1 MTDTRVPRLAHRMA
15 DIESFQVMD
24 LLARARELEGLGRDI
39 VHMEIGEPDFP
50 TPEPITAA
58 ARRALAEGKTHYTPA
73 LGLPAL
79 REAVAGFYRQ
89 RYGVCVSP
97 ERIVITPGASGALLL
112 ALGVLLNPGEKVLLA
127 DPGYPCNR
135 HFVRF
140 LDGAAQSVPVD
151 ADTAWQLA
159 PRHIGQHWDSQ
170 TVAAMIASPSNP
182 TGTLLGRDE
191 LAALARAVAERGGT
205 LIADEIY
212 HGLTYPLPTSPTKVG
227 EEKFSSPSQG
237 HESLSP
243 SPSQGDDYRD
253 VVGWPRRE
261 HVAQGRGGGNRAA
274 SALEVAAEAFVI
286 NSFSKYFQMTG
297 WRLGWLVVPEGY
309 VREVEKLAQNLFI
322 APSTPAQYAALAAF
336 SDETLAILE
345 ARRAEFQRR
354 RDYLLPA
361 LRGLGFDIPLVPQ
374 GAFYIYADCS
384 RLAADSRQFSRDLL
398 EQAGVAVTPG
408 ADFGRHH
415 PGRYLRFAY
424 TTDLSRLEEG
434 VERIRRYLGR

>member
-1 MTDTRVPRLAHRMA
+1 MTDTHVPHLARRMA
-15 DIESFQVMD
+15 DIEAFQVMD
-24 LLARARELEGLGRDI
+24 LLARARELEGQGRDI

-79 REAVAGFYRQ
+79 REAIAAFYQQ
-89 RYGVCVSP
+89 RYGVSVSP

-140 LDGAAQSVPVD
+140 LGGVACSVAVD
-151 ADTAWQLA
+151 IDTAWQLA
-159 PRHIGQHWDSQ
+159 PRHIEQYWDSQ
-170 TVAAMIASPSNP
+170 TVAAMVASPSNP
-182 TGTLLGRDE
+182 TGTLLGREE
-191 LAALARAVAERGGT
+191 LAALAEAVAQRGGT

-212 HGLTYPLPTSPTKVG
+212 QGLTYPLPASPTGVR
-227 EEKFSSPSQG
+227 EENA
-237 HESLSP
+237 P
-243 SPSQGDDYRD
+243 SPL
-253 VVGWPRRE
+253 
-261 HVAQGRGGGNRAA
+261 QGREGG
-274 SALEVAAEAFVI
+274 SAFVI

-361 LRGLGFDIPLVPQ
+361 LRGLGFDIPLTPQ
-374 GAFYIYADCS
+374 GAFYIYADCG
-384 RLAADSRQFSRDLL
+384 RLAADSRQLSRDLL

-408 ADFGRHH
+408 ADFGSHH
-415 PGRYLRFAY
+415 PERYLRFAY
-424 TTDLSRLEEG
+424 TTDLARLEEG
-434 VERIRRYLGR
+434 VARIRRFLTS